1 MALGS
6 LSSNQISQLLSRW
19 NQGESDARDKLVP
32 LVYDQLRRVARH
44 CLAGQRPD
52 HTLQSAALVHEAY
65 IRLVGHEVVH
75 WDDRVHF
82 FAVAAQLMRH
92 ILVDHARKRHAAK
105 RGGDRV
111 VLTLDEHLAPA
122 KQRELD
128 VVALDDALHELSRM
142 NAQQGRI
149 VEMRFFSGL
158 SIEETA
164 RALGISPAT
173 VKRDWAVARAWLYR
187 EMARTAQA

>member
-1 MALGS
+1 LG
-6 LSSNQISQLLSRW
+6 LISSNQITELLARW
-19 NQGESDARDKLVP
+19 SQGESAAREQLVP
-32 LVYDQLRRVARH
+32 LVYDELRRMARH

-65 IRLVGHEVVH
+65 LRLVGRSSVH

-82 FAVAAQLMRH
+82 FAVAAQLMRR
-92 ILVDHARKRHAAK
+92 ILVDHARKRCAAK

-111 VLTLDEHLAPA
+111 TLTLDERLAPA

-128 VVALDDALHELSRM
+128 VVALDHALHELARM

-164 RALGISPAT
+164 QVLGISPAT

-187 EMARTAQA
+187 EMARSAHL